1 VIVIISGVSAFFL
14 LLAGLLYSV
23 SQKRR
28 THNALLLE
36 YRKQK
41 SEYEVF
47 LSYRVNSDADMA
59 ERFYDKLTARGIR
72 VWWDKKCLPQGLSW
86 EDGFADGLF
95 ACKVFVP
102 ILSTQALE
110 PFSRLNTSSR
120 CDNFFLE
127 QRMALP
133 LEDAGDLRAICPILV
148 GKVEEYDAFGEMY
161 GDFFADVPSCPDAV
175 VASVESKASEHF
187 ARVSKVLD
195 APRTVSQVLGSILN
209 HQGVKLVG
217 IKSQALEK
225 AVEGVVS
232 ALESQRLSLSSSK
245 SSRGRSDSPSGSS
258 RPQPT
263 ASCRF
268 HFTPK
273 SSQSSNVS
281 ALVKTLSA
289 EASVQDQ
296 PVRACT
302 RSSSLW
308 AVLRQKSNRIR
319 AVPRP
324 QEQLFRLAEAPPP
337 QIKNETNATAI

>member
-1 VIVIISGVSAFFL
+1 MRPS
-14 LLAGLLYSV
+14 
-23 SQKRR
+23 
-28 THNALLLE
+28 
-36 YRKQK
+36 
-41 SEYEVF
+41 
-47 LSYRVNSDADMA
+47 
-59 ERFYDKLTARGIR
+59 
-72 VWWDKKCLPQGLSW
+72 
-86 EDGFADGLF
+86 
-95 ACKVFVP
+95 
-102 ILSTQALE
+102 
-110 PFSRLNTSSR
+110 
-120 CDNFFLE
+120 
-127 QRMALP
+127 
-133 LEDAGDLRAICPILV
+133 
-148 GKVEEYDAFGEMY
+148 
-161 GDFFADVPSCPDAV
+161 DVPSCPDAV

-245 SSRGRSDSPSGSS
+245 SPRSRSDSPSGSS
-258 RPQPT
+258 RLQPT

-273 SSQSSNVS
+273 STKSSNV
-281 ALVKTLSA
+281 AAREKTLHA
-289 EASVQDQ
+289 KASVQDQ

-308 AVLRQKSNRIR
+308 AVLRRKSNRFR
-319 AVPRP
+319 AVPQP

-337 QIKNETNATAI
+337 QIKNVENARNV